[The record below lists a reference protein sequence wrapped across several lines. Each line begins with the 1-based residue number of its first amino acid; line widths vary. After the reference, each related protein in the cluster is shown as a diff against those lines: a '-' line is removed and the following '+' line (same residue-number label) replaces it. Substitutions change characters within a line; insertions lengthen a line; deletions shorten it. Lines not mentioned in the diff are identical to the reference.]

1 MHDAR
6 GGFLFFRF
14 SDVDVRRFVGSKTLR
29 VDYKAIPT
37 KNEKPHK
44 AHRTLWGFSIN
55 VTA

>member
-44 AHRTLWGFSIN
+44 AHRTLWGFS
-55 VTA
+55 VTVTD